1 MADFGHI
8 AIVAAMV
15 VAAYAAIAAPLGVRL
30 RAPELLAS
38 AYNGVIGVCILMTVA
53 SVTLLTAFLTNDF
66 SIRYVAEHSS
76 REMPLSLVAA
86 AFYGGQAGSLMYW
99 GWTLSIFSA
108 IVAYQQRKATDR
120 ELTAYVHMTLMVVMC
135 FFGLILGFVASP
147 FEKMPI
153 TPDNGQ
159 GLNPLLYDLGM
170 LYHPPMLLAGYMSWT
185 IPFAFAVAALAT
197 GRLDAAWI
205 KTTRKYALVAWGILG
220 IGNMLGAWWAYR
232 VLGWGGYWGWDPVEN
247 SAIMPWLIG
256 TAFIHSVMI
265 QERRGMLKVWNMA
278 LVMVT
283 FYLAIFGT
291 FVVRSGVINSVHSF
305 AQSSLGP
312 FFLTFLTL
320 VIASTL
326 GLLFYRLPKLRSDN
340 HLDSMV
346 SREASFL
353 LNNLLFLG
361 LVFAIFWGTIFPL
374 VSEAVQGTKITV
386 GPPFFN
392 QVAGPIMIVLLV
404 LMGVGPLMPWRRGTA
419 AHLVRLFWPPVAF
432 GVLVAI
438 AVGLLKGFDQPKQLA
453 AFGASGFVAAT
464 IATEIAKGTLARS
477 QATGENLALAL
488 ANLISRN
495 NRRYGGYIVHL
506 GIVMVA
512 VAVTA
517 STGYQIEQA
526 AKLKPGESVDVGEYR
541 LTFNGLRERQEPGV
555 RILEAQLAVEEGRD
569 LLGMLI
575 TDKRFY
581 RGFERQPSTSVGIRT
596 TPIDDLYV
604 VLAGWEADGSASL
617 MVFVNPLVIWIWLG
631 GIVAVAGGLIAMWPE
646 TRTRVVSVS
655 APAPGLAH
663 GRA

>member
-8 AIVAAMV
+8 AIVAALV
-15 VAAYAAIAAPLGVRL
+15 IAAYAAIAAPIGVRL
-30 RAPELLAS
+30 RAPELRAS
-38 AYNGVIGVCILMTVA
+38 AYNAVLGVAVLMSVA
-53 SVTLLTAFLTNDF
+53 SGALLLAFLTNDF
-66 SIRYVAEHSS
+66 SIRYVVEHSS

-86 AFYGGQAGSLMYW
+86 AFYGGQAGSLLYW
-99 GWTLSIFSA
+99 GWSLSLFSA
-108 IVAYQQRKATDR
+108 IGAIQQRRTDPN
-120 ELTAYVHMTLMVVMC
+120 LMAYVHMTLMAVMAY
-135 FFGLILGFVASP
+135 FGLILGFVASP
-147 FEKMPI
+147 FEKMAVVPA
-153 TPDNGQ
+153 NGL

-205 KTTRKYALVAWGILG
+205 KTTRRYALVAWAILG
-220 IGNMLGAWWAYR
+220 IGNMLGGWWAYR

-278 LVMVT
+278 LVLVA

-305 AQSSLGP
+305 AQSAIGPYFLG
-312 FFLTFLTL
+312 FLTL
-320 VIASTL
+320 VVASTL
-326 GLLFYRLPKLRSDN
+326 ALLFLRLRRLRSEN
-340 HLDSMV
+340 QLDSML

-353 LNNLLFLG
+353 VNNLLFLG

-392 QVAGPIMIVLLV
+392 QVAGPIMIVLIA
-404 LMGVGPLMPWRRGTA
+404 LMGVGPLMPWRKGRA
-419 AHLVRLFWPPVAF
+419 ESLVRLFAPPVLF
-432 GVLVAI
+432 GVLVA
-438 AVGLLKGFDQPKQLA
+438 AGVGVLKGFDQPKALA
-453 AFGASGFVAAT
+453 SFGACAFVAAT
-464 IATEIAKGTLARS
+464 IATELVKGTLARR
-477 QATGENLALAL
+477 QATGENVAFALG
-488 ANLISRN
+488 NLISRN
-495 NRRYGGYIVHL
+495 NRRYGGYVVHL
-506 GIVMVA
+506 GVVMIA

-517 STGYQIEQA
+517 STAYQVERA
-526 AKLKPGESVDVGEYR
+526 AQLRPGESMQVAEYR

-555 RILEAQLAVEEGRD
+555 RIVEAQLAVEANRD
-569 LLGMLI
+569 LVGTLI

-581 RGFERQPSTSVGIRT
+581 RGFERQPSTSVGIRS
-596 TPIDDLYV
+596 TPADDLYV
-604 VLAGWEADGSASL
+604 VLAGWEADGSASF

-631 GIVAVAGGLIAMWPE
+631 GIVAVAGALVAMWPQP
-646 TRTRVVSVS
+646 RPSLVSVGAS
-655 APAPGLAH
+655 ARGLAV

>member
-1 MADFGHI
+1 MADFGQI
-8 AIVAAMV
+8 AIVAALV
-15 VAAYAAIAAPLGVRL
+15 IAAYAAIAAPLGVRL
-30 RAPELLAS
+30 GAPELKAS
-38 AYNGVIGVCILMTVA
+38 AYNGVLGVAILMTVA
-53 SVTLLTAFLTNDF
+53 SGTLLLAFLTNDF
-66 SIRYVAEHSS
+66 SIKYVAEHSS

-86 AFYGGQAGSLMYW
+86 AFYGGQAGSLLYW
-99 GWTLSIFSA
+99 GWTLSLFSA
-108 IVAYQQRKATDR
+108 IVAVQQRRADAN
-120 ELTAYVHMTLMVVMC
+120 LMAYVHMTLMAVMA
-135 FFGLILGFVASP
+135 FFGLVLGFVASP
-147 FEKMPI
+147 FEKMAVAPA
-153 TPDNGQ
+153 NGL

-205 KTTRKYALVAWGILG
+205 KTTRRYALVAWAILG
-220 IGNMLGAWWAYR
+220 IGNMLGGWWAYR

-247 SAIMPWLIG
+247 SAIMPWLVG

-278 LVMVT
+278 LVMVA

-305 AQSSLGP
+305 AQSAIGP
-312 FFLTFLTL
+312 YFLAFLTL
-320 VIASTL
+320 VVASTL
-326 GLLFYRLPKLRSDN
+326 ALLFIRLPRLRSEN
-340 HLDSMV
+340 QLDSML

-353 LNNLLFLG
+353 VNNLLFLG

-392 QVAGPIMIVLLV
+392 QVAGPIMIALLV
-404 LMGVGPLMPWRRGTA
+404 LMGIGPLMPWRKGRA
-419 AHLVRLFWPPVAF
+419 ESLVRLFAPAVLF
-432 GVLVAI
+432 GALVAVVI
-438 AVGLLKGFDQPKQLA
+438 GVMRGFDQPKALI
-453 AFGASGFVAAT
+453 AFGACAFVTAT
-464 IATEIAKGTLARS
+464 IAVELAKGTMARR
-477 QATGENLALAL
+477 QATGESLLLALGS
-488 ANLISRN
+488 LISRN
-495 NRRYGGYIVHL
+495 NRRYGGYVVHL
-506 GIVMVA
+506 GVVMIA

-517 STGYQIEQA
+517 SSVYQVEQSA
-526 AKLKPGESVDVGEYR
+526 RLRPGESLTVAEYR

-555 RILEAQLAVEEGRD
+555 RIVEAQLAVESDRELVGT
-569 LLGMLI
+569 LI

-596 TPIDDLYV
+596 TPVDDLYV
-604 VLAGWEADGSASL
+604 VLAGWEADGSASF

-631 GIVAVAGGLIAMWPE
+631 GIVALAGALVAMWPQP
-646 TRTRVVSVS
+646 RPSLVSVGAS
-655 APAPGLAH
+655 SRGLAV

>member
-38 AYNGVIGVCILMTVA
+38 AYNAVLGVAILMSAA
-53 SVTLLTAFLTNDF
+53 SFALLLAFLSNDF

-86 AFYGGQAGSLMYW
+86 AFYGGQAGSLLYW

-108 IVAYQQRKATDR
+108 IVAYQQRRATDR
-120 ELTAYVHMTLMVVMC
+120 QLMAYVHMTLMVVMA
-135 FFGLILGFVASP
+135 FFGLVLGFVASP
-147 FEKMPI
+147 FEKLAVVPA
-153 TPDNGQ
+153 NGQ
-159 GLNPLLYDLGM
+159 GLNPLLYDMGM

-197 GRLDAAWI
+197 GRLDASWI
-205 KTTRKYALVAWGILG
+205 RTTRKYALVAWGILG

-256 TAFIHSVMI
+256 TAFIHSIMI

-312 FFLTFLTL
+312 FFLTFLAL
-320 VIASTL
+320 VVATTL
-326 GLLFYRLPKLRSDN
+326 GLLFYRLPQLRSDN
-340 HLDSMV
+340 HLDSML

-353 LNNLLFLG
+353 MNNLLFLG

-404 LMGVGPLMPWRRGTA
+404 LMGVGPLMPWRRGA
-419 AHLVRLFWPPVAF
+419 AGNLVRLFGPPVLF
-432 GVLVAI
+432 GVAVAFV
-438 AVGLLKGFDQPKQLA
+438 VGILKGFDQPKALT
-453 AFGASGFVAAT
+453 AFGACGFVTAT
-464 IATEIAKGTLARS
+464 IFLEVARGT
-477 QATGENLALAL
+477 
-488 ANLISRN
+488 
-495 NRRYGGYIVHL
+495 
-506 GIVMVA
+506 
-512 VAVTA
+512 
-517 STGYQIEQA
+517 
-526 AKLKPGESVDVGEYR
+526 
-541 LTFNGLRERQEPGV
+541 
-555 RILEAQLAVEEGRD
+555 
-569 LLGMLI
+569 
-575 TDKRFY
+575 
-581 RGFERQPSTSVGIRT
+581 
-596 TPIDDLYV
+596 
-604 VLAGWEADGSASL
+604 
-617 MVFVNPLVIWIWLG
+617 
-631 GIVAVAGGLIAMWPE
+631 
-646 TRTRVVSVS
+646 
-655 APAPGLAH
+655 
-663 GRA
+663 

>member
-15 VAAYAAIAAPLGVRL
+15 VAAYAFIAAPLGVKL

-38 AYNGVIGVCILMTVA
+38 AYNAVLGVAILMSAA
-53 SVTLLTAFLTNDF
+53 SFALLLAFLSNDF

-108 IVAYQQRKATDR
+108 IVAYQQRRSGDR
-120 ELTAYVHMTLMVVMC
+120 ELMAYVHMTLMCVMA

-147 FEKMPI
+147 FEKMAVVPA
-153 TPDNGQ
+153 NGE

-197 GRLDAAWI
+197 GRLDATWI
-205 KTTRKYALVAWGILG
+205 KTTRRYALVAWAILG
-220 IGNMLGAWWAYR
+220 IGNMLGGWWAYR

-278 LVMVT
+278 LVMVA

-305 AQSSLGP
+305 AQSALGP
-312 FFLTFLTL
+312 YFLGFLTL
-320 VIASTL
+320 TVASTL
-326 GLLFYRLPKLRSDN
+326 ALLFYRLPRLRSEN
-340 HLDSMV
+340 HLDSML

-374 VSEAVQGTKITV
+374 VSEAVQGTRITV

-392 QVAGPIMIVLLV
+392 QVAGPIMIGLIA
-404 LMGVGPLMPWRRGTA
+404 LMGIGPLMPWRKGSSSN
-419 AHLVRLFWPPVAF
+419 LLRLFGRSVLF
-432 GVLVAI
+432 GVLVA
-438 AVGLLKGFDQPKQLA
+438 VGVGILKAFNQPKALVSFDDC
-453 AFGASGFVAAT
+453 AFVTAT
-464 IATEIAKGTLARS
+464 IVAEMTKGT
-477 QATGENLALAL
+477 
-488 ANLISRN
+488 
-495 NRRYGGYIVHL
+495 
-506 GIVMVA
+506 
-512 VAVTA
+512 
-517 STGYQIEQA
+517 
-526 AKLKPGESVDVGEYR
+526 
-541 LTFNGLRERQEPGV
+541 
-555 RILEAQLAVEEGRD
+555 
-569 LLGMLI
+569 
-575 TDKRFY
+575 
-581 RGFERQPSTSVGIRT
+581 
-596 TPIDDLYV
+596 
-604 VLAGWEADGSASL
+604 
-617 MVFVNPLVIWIWLG
+617 
-631 GIVAVAGGLIAMWPE
+631 
-646 TRTRVVSVS
+646 
-655 APAPGLAH
+655 
-663 GRA
+663 

>member
-8 AIVAAMV
+8 AIVAAFV

-30 RAPELLAS
+30 RIPELAAS
-38 AYNGVIGVCILMTVA
+38 AYNAVMGAAILMTVA
-53 SVTLLTAFLTNDF
+53 SFTLLTAFLTNDF
-66 SIRYVAEHSS
+66 SIKYVAEHSS

-86 AFYGGQAGSLMYW
+86 AFYGGQAGSLLFW
-99 GWTLSIFSA
+99 GWTLSLFSA
-108 IVAYQQRKATDR
+108 LVAYQQRKHDR
-120 ELTAYVHMTLMVVMC
+120 DLMAYVHMTLMCVMAY
-135 FFGLILGFVASP
+135 FGLILGFVASP
-147 FEKMPI
+147 FEKLAVVPA
-153 TPDNGQ
+153 NGA

-185 IPFAFAVAALAT
+185 VPFAFAVGALAT

-205 KTTRKYALVAWGILG
+205 RTTRKYALVAWGILG
-220 IGNMLGAWWAYR
+220 VGNMLGAWWAYR

-278 LVMVT
+278 LVMSA
-283 FYLAIFGT
+283 FYLSIFGT

-305 AQSSLGP
+305 AQSAIGP
-312 FFLTFLTL
+312 YFLTFLVL
-320 VIASTL
+320 VMASTL
-326 GLLFYRLPKLRSDN
+326 ALLFYRLPELRSEN
-340 HLDSMV
+340 HLDSLL
-346 SREASFL
+346 SRESSFL

-374 VSEAVQGTKITV
+374 VSEFVQGTKITV

-392 QVAGPIMIVLLV
+392 QVAGPIMIALLA
-404 LMGVGPLMPWRRGTA
+404 LMGVGPLMPWRKGNGSNLVQLFA
-419 AHLVRLFWPPVAF
+419 APVVF
-432 GVLVAI
+432 GV
-438 AVGLLKGFDQPKQLA
+438 AVGVIVGFTLGFDQPKALISFA
-453 AFGASGFVAAT
+453 VCAFVAAT
-464 IATEIAKGTLARS
+464 IFSEVVRGTLARH
-477 QATGENLALAL
+477 QATGENVAAAL

-506 GIVMVA
+506 GIVMIA

-517 STGYQIEQA
+517 SSMYQVEQMA
-526 AKLKPGESVDVGEYR
+526 RLNPGESISVSEYR
-541 LTFNGLRERQEPGV
+541 LTYNGLVERAEPGV
-555 RILEAQLAVEEGRD
+555 RILEAQLAVESGGQ
-569 LLGMLI
+569 LQGTLV

-596 TPIDDLYV
+596 TPFDDLYV
-604 VLAGWEADGSASL
+604 VLAGWEQDDSASF
-617 MVFVNPLVIWIWLG
+617 MVYVNPMVIWIWLG
-631 GIVAVAGGLIAMWPE
+631 GVMAVGGGLVALWPE
-646 TRTRVVSVS
+646 RRARTVTVASPTR
-655 APAPGLAH
+655 GLAV

>member
-1 MADFGHI
+1 M
-8 AIVAAMV
+8 
-15 VAAYAAIAAPLGVRL
+15 
-30 RAPELLAS
+30 
-38 AYNGVIGVCILMTVA
+38 
-53 SVTLLTAFLTNDF
+53 
-66 SIRYVAEHSS
+66 
-76 REMPLSLVAA
+76 
-86 AFYGGQAGSLMYW
+86 
-99 GWTLSIFSA
+99 
-108 IVAYQQRKATDR
+108 
-120 ELTAYVHMTLMVVMC
+120 TAYVHMTLMVVMC

-147 FEKMPI
+147 FEKMPV

-185 IPFAFAVAALAT
+185 IPFAFAVAALCT
-197 GRLDAAWI
+197 GRLDASWI

-278 LVMVT
+278 LVLVT

-312 FFLTFLTL
+312 FFLTFLAL
-320 VIASTL
+320 VVTATL
-326 GLLFYRLPKLRSDN
+326 GLLFYRLPQLRSDN
-340 HLDSMV
+340 HLDSV
-346 SREASFL
+346 LSREASFL

-392 QVAGPIMIVLLV
+392 QVAGPIMIVLV
-404 LMGVGPLMPWRRGTA
+404 ALMGVGPLMPWRRGTGI
-419 AHLVRLFWPPVAF
+419 HLVRLFWPPVAF

-438 AVGLLKGFDQPKQLA
+438 AVGLFKGFDQPKALA
-453 AFGASGFVAAT
+453 AFGASAFVAAT
-464 IATEIAKGTLARS
+464 IALEISKGTLARS
-477 QATGENLALAL
+477 QATRENLVLAL

-506 GIVMVA
+506 GVVMIA

-517 STGYQIEQA
+517 STGYQVERA
-526 AKLKPGESVDVGEYR
+526 ARLHPGESVDVGEYR

-555 RILEAQLAVEEGRD
+555 RILEAQLAVEEGSN
-569 LLGMLI
+569 LLGTLI

-581 RGFERQPSTSVGIRT
+581 RGFDRQPSTSVGIRT

-604 VLAGWEADGSASL
+604 VLSGWETDGSASI

-646 TRTRVVSVS
+646 TRTRAVSVS

>member
-8 AIVAAMV
+8 AIVAAFV
-15 VAAYAAIAAPLGVRL
+15 VAAYVAVAAPLGVRL
-30 RAPELLAS
+30 RAPELTAS
-38 AYNGVIGVCILMTVA
+38 AYNGVLGVAVLMTVA
-53 SVTLLTAFLTNDF
+53 SGTLLLAFLTNDF

-86 AFYGGQAGSLMYW
+86 AFYGGQAGSLLYW
-99 GWTLSIFSA
+99 GWTLALFSA
-108 IVAYQQRKATDR
+108 IVAYQQRRTDR
-120 ELTAYVHMTLMVVMC
+120 ELMAYVHMTLMAVMA
-135 FFGLILGFVASP
+135 FFGLVLGFVASP
-147 FEKMPI
+147 FEKMPVV
-153 TPDNGQ
+153 PANGL

-185 IPFAFAVAALAT
+185 VPFAFAVAALAT
-197 GRLDAAWI
+197 GRLDASWI
-205 KTTRKYALVAWGILG
+205 RTTRRYALVAWGILG

-278 LVMVT
+278 LVLVT

-291 FVVRSGVINSVHSF
+291 FVVRSGVITSVHSF
-305 AQSSLGP
+305 AQSAIGP
-312 FFLTFLTL
+312 YFLVFLTL
-320 VIASTL
+320 VVVSTL
-326 GLLFYRLPKLRSDN
+326 ALLFARLPSLRSEN
-340 HLDSMV
+340 QLDSLL

-392 QVAGPIMIVLLV
+392 QVAGPIMIGLLA
-404 LMGVGPLMPWRRGTA
+404 LMGIGPLMPWRRGA
-419 AHLVRLFWPPVAF
+419 GSSLARLFGPPV
-432 GVLVAI
+432 LVGLAV
-438 AVGLLKGFDQPKQLA
+438 AVGVGIAYGFDQPKALA
-453 AFGASGFVAAT
+453 AFGACAFVAAAIALEVTRGT
-464 IATEIAKGTLARS
+464 IARR
-477 QATGENLALAL
+477 QATGERLPTALG
-488 ANLISRN
+488 NLISRN
-495 NRRYGGYIVHL
+495 NRRYGGYVVHL
-506 GIVMVA
+506 GVVMIA

-517 STGYQIEQA
+517 SSVYQVEQSA
-526 AKLKPGESVDVGEYR
+526 RLRPGESTTVGEYH
-541 LTFNGLRERQEPGV
+541 LTFNGLNERAEPGV
-555 RILEAQLAVEEGRD
+555 RIVEARLAVESNGELVGS
-569 LLGMLI
+569 LV

-581 RGFERQPSTSVGIRT
+581 RGFERQPSTSVGIRS
-596 TPIDDLYV
+596 TPADDLYV
-604 VLAGWEADGSASL
+604 VLAGWEADGSASF

-631 GIVAVAGGLIAMWPE
+631 GIVAVAGGLVAFWPE
-646 TRTRVVSVS
+646 ARPRVVSVGAS
-655 APAPGLAH
+655 TRGLAV

>member
-15 VAAYAAIAAPLGVRL
+15 VAAYVAIAAPLGVRL

-38 AYNGVIGVCILMTVA
+38 AYNGVIGVFLLMTAA
-53 SVTLLTAFLTNDF
+53 SLTLLTAFLSNDF

-86 AFYGGQAGSLMYW
+86 AFYGGQAGSLLYW

-108 IVAYQQRKATDR
+108 IVAYQQRKNADR
-120 ELTAYVHMTLMVVMC
+120 DLIAYVHMTLMIVMAY
-135 FFGLILGFVASP
+135 FGLILGFVASP
-147 FEKMPI
+147 FEKMAV

-159 GLNPLLYDLGM
+159 GLNPLLYDTGM
-170 LYHPPMLLAGYMSWT
+170 LYHPPMLLGGYMSWT
-185 IPFAFAVAALAT
+185 IPFAFAVAALMT
-197 GRLDAAWI
+197 GRLDASWI

-256 TAFIHSVMI
+256 TAFVHSIMI

-326 GLLFYRLPKLRSDN
+326 GLLFYRLPRLRSDN
-340 HLDSMV
+340 HLDSML

-374 VSEAVQGTKITV
+374 VSEFFQGTKITV

-392 QVAGPIMIVLLV
+392 QVAGPIMILLIV
-404 LMGVGPLMPWRRGTA
+404 LMGVGPLMPWRRGTGL
-419 AHLVRLFWPPVAF
+419 HLVRLFWPPVAF
-432 GVLVAI
+432 GVLVALAI
-438 AVGLLKGFDQPKQLA
+438 GLWKGFDQPKQLA
-453 AFGASGFVAAT
+453 AFGASAFVAAT
-464 IATEIAKGTLARS
+464 ITLEIGKGTLARR
-477 QATGENLALAL
+477 QATGENLIAAL

-495 NRRYGGYIVHL
+495 NRRYGGYVVHL

-517 STGYQIEQA
+517 STGYQVERA
-526 AKLKPGESVDVGEYR
+526 AKLKPGESVEVGEYK
-541 LTFNGLRERQEPGV
+541 LTYNGLRDRDEPGV
-555 RILEAQLAVEEGRD
+555 RILEAQLAVEEGNE
-569 LLGMLI
+569 LLGTLV
-575 TDKRFY
+575 TDKRFF
-581 RGFERQPSTSVGIRT
+581 RGFERQPATSVGIRT
-596 TPIDDLYV
+596 SVADDLYV
-604 VLAGWEADGSASL
+604 VLAGWEDDGSASL
-617 MVFVNPLVIWIWLG
+617 MVFVNPMVIWLWMG
-631 GIVAVAGGLIAMWPE
+631 GIVAVAGGLIALWPE
-646 TRTRVVSVS
+646 TQRRVVTVG
-655 APAPGLAH
+655 ARTPGLAH

>member
-8 AIVAAMV
+8 AIVAAFV
-15 VAAYAAIAAPLGVRL
+15 IAAYAAIAAPLGVRL

-38 AYNGVIGVCILMTVA
+38 AYNAVLGVAILLSVA
-53 SVTLLTAFLTNDF
+53 SATLLLAFLTNDF
-66 SIRYVAEHSS
+66 SIKYVAEHSS

-86 AFYGGQAGSLMYW
+86 AFYGGQAGSLLYW
-99 GWTLSIFSA
+99 GWTLSLFSA
-108 IVAYQQRKATDR
+108 LVALQQRRTDPT
-120 ELTAYVHMTLMVVMC
+120 LMAYVHMTLMGVMT

-147 FEKMPI
+147 FEKMPVV
-153 TPDNGQ
+153 PANGL

-197 GRLDAAWI
+197 GRLDVEWI
-205 KTTRKYALVAWGILG
+205 KSTRRYALVAWAILG
-220 IGNMLGAWWAYR
+220 IGNMLGGWWAYR

-278 LVMVT
+278 LVLVT

-305 AQSSLGP
+305 AQSAIGPYFLG
-312 FFLTFLTL
+312 FLTL
-320 VIASTL
+320 VVASTL
-326 GLLFYRLPKLRSDN
+326 SLLFWRLPRLRSEN
-340 HLDSMV
+340 QLDSLL

-353 LNNLLFLG
+353 VNNLLFLG

-392 QVAGPIMIVLLV
+392 QVAGPILVVLIA
-404 LMGVGPLMPWRRGTA
+404 LMGVGPLMPWRKGRA
-419 AHLVRLFWPPVAF
+419 ESLLRLFVPPVAF
-432 GVLVAI
+432 GVLVAA
-438 AVGLLKGFDQPKQLA
+438 AVGLVKGFDQPKALA
-453 AFGASGFVAAT
+453 SFGACAFVTAT
-464 IATEIAKGTLARS
+464 IATELFKGTLARRR
-477 QATGENLALAL
+477 ATGENLALAL
-488 ANLISRN
+488 GNLVSRN
-495 NRRYGGYIVHL
+495 NRRYGGYVVHL
-506 GIVMVA
+506 GVVMIA

-517 STGYQIEQA
+517 STAYQAERSAQ
-526 AKLKPGESVDVGEYR
+526 LRPGESLQVAEYR
-541 LTFNGLRERQEPGV
+541 LTFNGLRERAEPGV
-555 RILEAQLAVEEGRD
+555 RIVEAQLAVEADRELVGT
-569 LLGMLI
+569 LI

-596 TPIDDLYV
+596 TPLDDLYV
-604 VLAGWEADGSASL
+604 VLAGWEADGSASF

-631 GIVAVAGGLIAMWPE
+631 GIVCAAGALVAMWPQARPSLASVGAP
-646 TRTRVVSVS
+646 TR
-655 APAPGLAH
+655 GLAV

>member
-1 MADFGHI
+1 MADFGHV
-8 AIVAAMV
+8 AIVAAFV
-15 VAAYAAIAAPLGVRL
+15 IAAYAAIAAPLGVRL
-30 RAPELLAS
+30 RAPELRAS
-38 AYNGVIGVCILMTVA
+38 AYNGVLGVAVLMTVA

-66 SIRYVAEHSS
+66 SIKYVAEHSS

-86 AFYGGQAGSLMYW
+86 AFYGGQAGSLLYW
-99 GWTLSIFSA
+99 GWTLGLFSA
-108 IVAYQQRKATDR
+108 IVALQQRRTDPS
-120 ELTAYVHMTLMVVMC
+120 LMSYVHMTLMAVMA

-147 FEKMPI
+147 FEKMAVVPA
-153 TPDNGQ
+153 NGL

-205 KTTRKYALVAWGILG
+205 KTTRRYALVAWAILG
-220 IGNMLGAWWAYR
+220 IGNLLGGWWAYR

-278 LVMVT
+278 LVLVT

-291 FVVRSGVINSVHSF
+291 FVVRSGVITSVHSF
-305 AQSSLGP
+305 AQSSIGPYFLG
-312 FFLTFLTL
+312 FLTL
-320 VIASTL
+320 VVASTL
-326 GLLFYRLPKLRSDN
+326 VLLFLRLPRLRSDN
-340 HLDSMV
+340 QLDSLL

-353 LNNLLFLG
+353 VNNLLFLG

-374 VSEAVQGTKITV
+374 VSEAVQGVKITV

-392 QVAGPIMIVLLV
+392 QVAGPILIVLIA
-404 LMGVGPLMPWRRGTA
+404 LMGVGPLMPWRKGRA
-419 AHLVRLFWPPVAF
+419 ESLIRLFAPPVLV
-432 GVLVAI
+432 GVVVALG
-438 AVGLLKGFDQPKQLA
+438 VGLLKGFDQPKALA
-453 AFGASGFVAAT
+453 SFGACAFVTAT
-464 IATEIAKGTLARS
+464 IAMELVKGTLARR
-477 QATGENLALAL
+477 QATGENALA
-488 ANLISRN
+488 AVGNLISRN
-495 NRRYGGYIVHL
+495 NRRYGGYVVHL
-506 GIVMVA
+506 GVVMIA

-517 STGYQIEQA
+517 STGYQVERSA
-526 AKLKPGESVDVGEYR
+526 RLLPGESIQVAEYR

-555 RILEAQLAVEEGRD
+555 RIVEAQLAVEADRD
-569 LLGMLI
+569 LVGTLV

-581 RGFERQPSTSVGIRT
+581 RGFERQPSTRVGIRT
-596 TPIDDLYV
+596 TPFDDLYV
-604 VLAGWEADGSASL
+604 VLAGWEADGSASF

-631 GIVAVAGGLIAMWPE
+631 GIVCAAGALVALWPQP
-646 TRTRVVSVS
+646 RPSLFSVGAS
-655 APAPGLAH
+655 ARGLAV